1 MRNFVTSLRNRQ
13 PQLGGRGYRKTK
25 MQITGD
31 GQRYGPATTAS
42 WREALLQVSVGC
54 DDGDLRG
61 TDDIKFPLG
70 RDKSS
75 FSLQVLD
82 NGDRYSPQ
90 LPS

>member
-1 MRNFVTSLRNRQ
+1 MTTTTTTATTTQ
-13 PQLGGRGYRKTK
+13 QLGGRGYRKTK

-75 FSLQVLD
+75 FSLQVRD
-82 NGDRYSPQ
+82 NGDWYSPQ

>member
-1 MRNFVTSLRNRQ
+1 
-13 PQLGGRGYRKTK
+13 

-31 GQRYGPATTAS
+31 VQRYGPATTAS

-61 TDDIKFPLG
+61 TDDINFPLG

-75 FSLQVLD
+75 FSPQVLD
-82 NGDRYSPQ
+82 NGARSASGVM
-90 LPS
+90 LEICVAETTSFSSGA